1 VWWDDPDEVLR
12 EWQDYVRAFPE
23 GEDVLAATTLWLD
36 YLGDGMR
43 HAGLRHR
50 SFVYAKRMLHFLV
63 GGTRGSTFALGE
75 YWHNRIREFGL
86 KWHPE
91 NNEIE
96 VIDKHRW
103 RHALSILRQTG
114 RLPYRTFLARLES
127 GCHYDDPIS
136 KEDLPPLPKARHP
149 GRRRV
154 LWPAGAPYRRDERM
168 NGYEEPRYQLPV
180 EQPEQNAYN
189 PVQRFIWRL
198 TEDM

>member
-1 VWWDDPDEVLR
+1 MQWSDEEALR
-12 EWQDYVRAFPE
+12 EWEDYVRAFPE

-91 NNEIE
+91 SNEIE
-96 VIDKHRW
+96 VIDRNRW

-154 LWPAGAPYRRDERM
+154 YWPAGAPYRRE
-168 NGYEEPRYQLPV
+168 YEPEQPRYELPV
-180 EQPEQNAYN
+180 EPVEQNGYN